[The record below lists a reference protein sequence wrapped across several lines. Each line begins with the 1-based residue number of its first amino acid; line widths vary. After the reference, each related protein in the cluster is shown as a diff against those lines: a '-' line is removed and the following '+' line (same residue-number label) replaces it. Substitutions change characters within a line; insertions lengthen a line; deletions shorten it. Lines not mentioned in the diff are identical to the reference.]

1 MKKSIEEYV
10 ETMDVKKAAWE
21 ISIPMVISMI
31 SLALYGIVDTI
42 FVSNLGESALN
53 AISLSYPIQNIITAL
68 GLGIAIGLNVVLS
81 KSIGEKNKEK
91 SNKIIVNGI
100 ILSAFAWI
108 IVAVLALFGTES
120 FLKFFTK
127 DTELI
132 NLGVVYLKIT
142 SVLSVGILF
151 EILFEKVLE
160 AYGKTKESMILQM
173 SGAIINLVLDPILI
187 YGFLGAPKLGIQ
199 GAAIATVIGQIS
211 GMLIGIFLIL
221 KNKIVNTSIFKQM
234 KADFETMKSI
244 LYVGI
249 PTMLMEALSSFII
262 LLLNKILIGISET
275 AVSVWGIYVKVEK
288 LVFIIIH
295 GFDYGM
301 MPMLGYSIGAK
312 KQDKIKDIIHYFYK
326 LALAISIIGMLLFM
340 LLPKV
345 MIGWFGVSN
354 ETLQIGIVAFRILA
368 IGFIFQAT
376 STVLSAVFQS
386 FEKASY
392 SLIISL
398 LRKIVIAIPIILIF
412 KDSFGLNVVWWAYSI
427 AEIITAIV
435 AIVLYKKSISKQI
448 SVKPL

>member
-10 ETMDVKKAAWE
+10 ETMDIKKAAWE

-100 ILSAFAWI
+100 ILSALAWI

-288 LVFIIIH
+288 FVFIIIH